1 MKESLPMVRKE
12 SWWDKIKAVFSKKV
26 YVEEQKEIKTE
37 AVTDSYLEREQAKS
51 KRRHYLLELQEKF
64 ERGEIASSEI
74 ASEDVVELRE
84 LYVEQIEML
93 KRSVKQKM
101 SLLKRG

>member
-1 MKESLPMVRKE
+1 MKENLPVVRKE
-12 SWWDKIKAVFSKKV
+12 SLWDKIKGMFSKKV
-26 YVEEQKEIKTE
+26 YEEEKQEIKTE
-37 AVTDSYLEREQAKS
+37 TVADSYLKREQEKS

-64 ERGEIASSEI
+64 ERGEISSSEI
-74 ASEDVVELRE
+74 ASEDVIELKE

-101 SLLKRG
+101 SLLKR

>member
-1 MKESLPMVRKE
+1 MKENLPVVRKE
-12 SWWDKIKAVFSKKV
+12 SLWDKIKAFFSKKV
-26 YVEEQKEIKTE
+26 YEEEKQEIKTE
-37 AVTDSYLEREQAKS
+37 TVTDSYLEREQAKS

-74 ASEDVVELRE
+74 ASEDVIELKE

-101 SLLKRG
+101 SLLKR